1 MLKSP
6 DVWSILPVS
15 RCQHISLVPRLVNR
29 QMQSLACALLARED
43 FLHVPGTSD
52 VTASPLGAWNAAPSN
67 VSSSSVSAP
76 TCLRAFL
83 FFAFDG
89 FVPLCGERLRSLCS
103 DWSLSLRSEFLS
115 SPSLNSET
123 PAAGMLTAL
132 EVVFDGAAA
141 MAVVRVLLWRSGRNQ
156 TSKIEGES
164 GKTSEQRCSAHVI
177 RRAVYH

>member
-6 DVWSILPVS
+6 DVWSILPAS
-15 RCQHISLVPRLVNR
+15 RCQHISVGPRLVNR

-43 FLHVPGTSD
+43 FLHAPGTSD
-52 VTASPLGAWNAAPSN
+52 LTASPLGAWNAAPSN

-76 TCLRAFL
+76 TCLRAF
-83 FFAFDG
+83 FFFVFDG
-89 FVPLCGERLRSLCS
+89 FAPLCGERLRSLRS

-123 PAAGMLTAL
+123 PATGMLPA
-132 EVVFDGAAA
+132 VDAVFDGAAA
-141 MAVVRVLLWRSGRNQ
+141 MVVVRVVLWCSGRSQ

-177 RRAVYH
+177 RRVVYH